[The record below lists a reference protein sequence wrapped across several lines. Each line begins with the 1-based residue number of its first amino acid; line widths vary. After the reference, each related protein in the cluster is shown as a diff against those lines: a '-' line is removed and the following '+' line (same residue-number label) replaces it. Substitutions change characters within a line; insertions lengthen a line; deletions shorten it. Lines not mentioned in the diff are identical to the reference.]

1 MENELR
7 TKIKISDAMAFMLQ
21 TVMMSEITEAPSNQP
36 FCA

>member
-7 TKIKISDAMAFMLQ
+7 MKIKMSDEMAFMLQ
-21 TVMMSEITEAPSNQP
+21 TVMTSESTEAPSNQP